1 VLIDD
6 GAGVFGELRHVP
18 RQIGRQRYQACVDVG
33 QRLARRQRQQ
43 KCGCDRVYQINRP
56 VRFEFNHPNR
66 CEIEKLKQFLH
77 RCCWSG
83 DHVLNAFND
92 QEHALMTRLVQQPEA
107 YRSGRMRSV
116 NT

>member
-1 VLIDD
+1 MLVS
-6 GAGVFGELRHVP
+6 GSPGVSDSKVR
-18 RQIGRQRYQACVDVG
+18 
-33 QRLARRQRQQ
+33 
-43 KCGCDRVYQINRP
+43 CDRVYQINRP

-107 YRSGRMRSV
+107 YRSGPHAEREYVIDAYVECRFRLKPMGYQIVVGAGSDV
-116 NT
+116 